1 MLAALLGISPSQ
13 EADIKAFMKN
23 GGAQAFAEQVK
34 CASENLAAL
43 RQLSEREYGMPVKPE
58 KAISFNIHKR
68 PVMPMVTA
76 IGTEEQEVK
85 LEQELGK
92 PVTRGHAKCQFDA
105 DEAAILYFGIKD
117 QGTNLLTYG
126 NDFYRLEPGGVLD
139 FSWEF
144 DSIKIKSDAGGSTK
158 VQIFAQ

>member
-23 GGAQAFAEQVK
+23 GDAQAFAEQIK

-43 RQLSEREYGMPVKPE
+43 RQLSEREYGMPVNSE
-58 KAISFNIHKR
+58 KAFSFDVRKK
-68 PVMPMVTA
+68 PFMPMVTA
-76 IGTEEQEVK
+76 TNTQEEQV
-85 LEQELGK
+85 LIEQKIGK

-105 DEAAILYFGIKD
+105 DNPALLFFGNKD
-117 QGTNLLTYG
+117 AGTGNVTYS
-126 NDFYRLEPGGVLD
+126 NEFYRLEPGGVLD

-144 DSIKIKSDAGGSTK
+144 DSIKIKADGVGTTQ